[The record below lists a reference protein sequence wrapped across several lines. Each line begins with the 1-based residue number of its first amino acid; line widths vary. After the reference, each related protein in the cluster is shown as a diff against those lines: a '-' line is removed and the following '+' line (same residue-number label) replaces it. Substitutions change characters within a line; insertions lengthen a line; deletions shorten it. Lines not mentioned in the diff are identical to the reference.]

1 MNSSNPNYSIFEDV
15 LKTIPCYS
23 VVRSD
28 VGLFPSNSNSP
39 LEFKQKCDFSDIN
52 NQYFLI
58 SEDPIIS
65 RQCRFYQYVDHHSK
79 EIRFYGYRIVGSLL
93 IVTLIYVMI
102 LMIKEVSNFVLFNLF
117 Q

>member
-1 MNSSNPNYSIFEDV
+1 MDSSNPNYSIFEDV

-23 VVRSD
+23 FVRSN
-28 VGLFPSNSNSP
+28 VGLLSSNSNSP

-52 NQYFLI
+52 NQYFMI

-65 RQCRFYQYVDHHSK
+65 RQCRVYQYLDSHNDV
-79 EIRFYGYRIVGSLL
+79 IRFYGNRIVGRLL

-102 LMIKEVSNFVLFNLF
+102 LMVKEVSDFVMFMLFD
-117 Q
+117 